1 MTGDPMQNKDPKAWE
16 KLKPYSS
23 GFYETEVKPS
33 KKVEVFNANNNVI
46 KESGNAKRLVK
57 LEKFQIKHKIF

>member
-16 KLKPYSS
+16 KLKPYPS

-46 KESGNAKRLVK
+46 
-57 LEKFQIKHKIF
+57 